1 MIDQSPG
8 ESRTRQGSFDM
19 ELAPGAILQ
28 PSRSSGTGYVHAPK
42 VFALLSYS

>member
-19 ELAPGAILQ
+19 ELALER
-28 PSRSSGTGYVHAPK
+28 SCNRRSSGTGYVHAPK